1 MFHYKILIFTKLRNP
16 IRETRVLK
24 LVFITI
30 PCLKF
35 WALVYIVYTFRVNK
49 YLGHCG
55 DLARPRK
62 HFLNKTW
69 WVDSESIHWVVQT
82 GRYD

>member
-1 MFHYKILIFTKLRNP
+1 MPKP

-35 WALVYIVYTFRVNK
+35 WALDGRIQKKNLTNIFKMVN
-49 YLGHCG
+49 
-55 DLARPRK
+55 
-62 HFLNKTW
+62 F
-69 WVDSESIHWVVQT
+69 I
-82 GRYD
+82 